1 MALEGCAAAHIAM
14 AEGGG
19 YNVDEY
25 LENNFQLPDEIMALA
40 KKEDEKRQTSLTTT
54 NKQTLPEVVF
64 ALCEEALEIVNRSE
78 ILACFYAELLLKM
91 ALYSSES
98 AEGHLRCRWGE
109 GPGCFSGDQGNPP
122 RWERTSVSKLKFGEL
137 KTKDDRDM
145 VEINTFNRVKKFCEL
160 LHEAVS
166 IGNLDSASRVDVA
179 ARSARFCLE
188 GVQVST
194 TVVVARNQVLLT
206 LLTLFPQICRPA
218 SGKGPTMS
226 GLSCTERHPSFPL
239 LPQKRCH
246 QLMDHRH
253 KRPRTFGFF
262 APNYYLERQI
272 RWRNRVLTPGQHSA
286 PRCYIHFPF

>member
-25 LENNFQLPDEIMALA
+25 LENNFQLPEEIMALA
-40 KKEDEKRQTSLTTT
+40 KKEEEKRQTTLMAT

-64 ALCEEALEIVNRSE
+64 ALCEEALDIVNRSE
-78 ILACFYAELLLKM
+78 VLACFYAELLLKM

-109 GPGCFSGDQGNPP
+109 GPGSFAGDQGKPP
-122 RWERTSVSKLKFGEL
+122 RWELTSVNKLKFGEL

-160 LHEAVS
+160 LHESVS

-179 ARSARFCLE
+179 ARSARLCLE
-188 GVQVST
+188 GVQV
-194 TVVVARNQVLLT
+194 
-206 LLTLFPQICRPA
+206 C
-218 SGKGPTMS
+218 
-226 GLSCTERHPSFPL
+226 GLAFS
-239 LPQKRCH
+239 
-246 QLMDHRH
+246 
-253 KRPRTFGFF
+253 
-262 APNYYLERQI
+262 AI
-272 RWRNRVLTPGQHSA
+272 RNRRISS
-286 PRCYIHFPF
+286 